1 MKKGVKI
8 WNIVASCLVCVG
20 VVVMLA
26 GLSSCSW
33 DFSIINGGKYQTNT
47 HEITEDF
54 SNISIRTDTADIIFL
69 ESENENCKVVCYEEE
84 DVKHSVSVA
93 EGTLMVNVVDE
104 RKWYEGLF
112 NFDSP
117 KITVYLPEIEYST
130 LIIEE
135 STGDIEITPYFKFK
149 TVDVSVST
157 GDVTCYAS
165 ATERVKIEG
174 STGDICVEN
183 ISAGEVDITVSTGK
197 VTVANVT
204 CDGDIKVGAS
214 TGKTY
219 LRDIT
224 CKNVISSGDTGDISL
239 KNVVATDTFTIERD
253 TGDVRLYSSDAGEI
267 FIETD
272 TGDVEGSLLSAKVFI
287 IDTDTGDKD
296 VPDTVTGGR
305 CKITTDTGDVR
316 IMIK

>member
-1 MKKGVKI
+1 MKKAKKI
-8 WNIVASCLVCVG
+8 WNIAASCLLCGG

-26 GLSSCSW
+26 GLSACSW
-33 DFSIINGGKYQTNT
+33 DFSKISGAKYQTDT

-54 SNISIRTDTADIIFL
+54 SNISIKTDTADIIFL

-84 DVKHSVSVA
+84 NVKHSVSVV
-93 EGTLMVNVVDE
+93 EGTLTVNVVDE
-104 RKWYEGLF
+104 RKWYEGFF
-112 NFDSP
+112 NFGSP
-117 KITVYLPEIEYST
+117 KITVYLPETEYSA
-130 LIIEE
+130 LMIEE
-135 STGDIEITPYFKFK
+135 STGDIEITRYFKFE

-165 ATERVKIEG
+165 ATERIKIEG
-174 STGDICVEN
+174 STSDIYVEN
-183 ISAGEVDITVSTGK
+183 ISTGEVDITVSTGK

-204 CDGDIKVGAS
+204 CNGDIKVGVS

-239 KNVVATDTFTIERD
+239 KDVIATDKFTIERS
-253 TGDVRLYSSDAGEI
+253 TGDVRFYGSDAGEI